1 MSGQVQMR
9 PMLVDDLPTALNTL
23 LATGGRMQMAYAW
36 FRDGQPQVC
45 YLAAPGAGQAFECWS
60 VAVPAEGLPSLAPIA
75 PLLGWYEREIQDLV
89 GIVFRNHPEPH
100 PLVLERGEH
109 TPPLLPGA
117 EGVVTTTAPHAL
129 PEVEGEDIQ
138 ELDFGPVRAD
148 VLESAQFRFFYIG
161 ERILRYQPRLFLK
174 HRGMER
180 RFQGLTPE
188 AGVVVAERVSA
199 TASLAHALAYCQA
212 IEDAADCEPPPRA
225 QAWRCLLAELE
236 RIYNHLHYFG
246 HLADATTLKVGQA
259 QGRWLEEQT
268 KQLLA
273 RVCGSRLP
281 MNLLTPGGLR
291 RDLLLPDDFAGQLA
305 AIEKETRHYLDML
318 SDTSS
323 YIDRLQATGV
333 LSQQVAFDKGATG
346 PIERASGLDRDLRR
360 DHPYAD
366 YAALVPEIALRE
378 AGDALARAEVRADE
392 LRQSFAL
399 VKGAVDRLGAGEV
412 CHPCAPEPGS
422 FGLGWAESPRGSLF
436 YAVSLDTQAHLA
448 WAKIKSPSY
457 SNWRVFPFT
466 VHDTNMMDYA
476 INEASFGLSVAGCDR

>member
-1 MSGQVQMR
+1 MSGRMQIRNLQ
-9 PMLVDDLPTALNTL
+9 VDDLPAALNHL

-36 FRDGQPQVC
+36 FRNGQPQVC
-45 YLAAPGAGQAFECWS
+45 YLAAPGAGQAFESWNIS
-60 VAVPAEGLPSLAPIA
+60 VPPEGLPSLATIA
-75 PLLGWYEREIQDLV
+75 PLLGWYEREIQDLA

-100 PLVLERGEH
+100 PLVLERGAH
-109 TPPLLPGA
+109 TPPLIPSA

-129 PEVEGEDIQ
+129 PEVKGEDIQ

-180 RFQGLTPE
+180 RFQGLPPD

-212 IEDAADCEPPPRA
+212 IEDAAQCEPPPRA
-225 QAWRCLLAELE
+225 QAWRCILAELE
-236 RIYNHLHYFG
+236 RIYNHQHYFG
-246 HLADATTLKVGQA
+246 LLADATTLKVGQA

-268 KQLLA
+268 KQLLG
-273 RVCGSRLP
+273 RVGGSRLP

-291 RDLLLPDDFAGQLA
+291 HDLLLPDDFVGQLA

-318 SDTSS
+318 ADTSS
-323 YIDRLQATGV
+323 YVDRLQTTGV
-333 LSQQVAFDKGATG
+333 LSHQVAFDKGATG

-360 DHPYAD
+360 DHVYAD
-366 YAALVPEIALRE
+366 YLALAPDIALRE
-378 AGDALARAEVRADE
+378 AGDAQARAEVRALE
-392 LRQSFAL
+392 LQHSFAL
-399 VKGAVDRLGAGEV
+399 VGRAVERLVPGEV
-412 CHPCAPEPGS
+412 CSVCVPQPDS
-422 FGLGWAESPRGSLF
+422 IGLGWAESPRGSLF
-436 YAVSLDTQAHLA
+436 YAVHLNRQAHLERV
-448 WAKIKSPSY
+448 KIKSPSY

-466 VHDTNMMDYA
+466 VHDSNMMDYA